1 MRILEN
7 LKNYKKGQLSIA
19 NIISWFVMAII
30 LAVLTPI
37 LQPFMIDAANNALA
51 NNQSL
56 QAVII
61 YMIIPFMWIALIAA
75 LMYMATPQSAGYR
88 QF

>member
-1 MRILEN
+1 MQST
-7 LKNYKKGQLSIA
+7 KNRKGQLSIA
-19 NIISWFVMAII
+19 NLTTWFVLAIVMAIFSI
-30 LAVLTPI
+30 I
-37 LQPFMIDAANNALA
+37 LQPFMTDAANNALA
-51 NNQSL
+51 ANQTL

-75 LMYMATPQSAGYR
+75 LMYMATPQSNYR